1 MEGIQQAL
9 TGVVVLVLLGAT
21 MLWLRSKGIAQFGF
35 KGGAGG
41 GKKRMQS
48 VERLL
53 LTPQHSLHLVRVGNR
68 VLLLAVWPGGCS
80 MLEGHSWEAA
90 SEEGMVPR

>member
-9 TGVVVLVLLGAT
+9 TVVVVLVLLGAT

-35 KGGAGG
+35 KAVTGG
-41 GKKRMQS
+41 GRKRMQS

-80 MLEGHSWEAA
+80 VLEGNGWEL
-90 SEEGMVPR
+90 SPEEGTVSR